1 MDWCCLVSEDCCW
14 RRTLRLL
21 ASIQEE
27 IGTLFVHILQQDQ
40 AGLKSCQDDL
50 HNLIKSL
57 DVRKVVDEVNR
68 LADKLVAYLCA
79 SESIQDPAFPFQVPF
94 RDLCAFSARA

>member
-1 MDWCCLVSEDCCW
+1 M
-14 RRTLRLL
+14 
-21 ASIQEE
+21 
-27 IGTLFVHILQQDQ
+27 HILQQDQ
-40 AGLKSCQDDL
+40 AGLKTCQDDL
-50 HNLIKSL
+50 HKLIKSL

-94 RDLCAFSARA
+94 RDLCCAPFRHVPNYSLVSICWLVVSF